1 MDLVDS
7 NLRLEDCAQQLRVEN
22 LSLKN
27 QVDALEKKS
36 QQLGTE
42 LSNLKDRLT
51 LLGSKESRRRISAQ
65 VHSANDSWIPN
76 VVEKNIYDV
85 AVEAISSLI
94 QQIAQPEA

>member
-1 MDLVDS
+1 ML
-7 NLRLEDCAQQLRVEN
+7 VEN
-22 LSLKN
+22 LSSTSQL
-27 QVDALEKKS
+27 DPLEK
-36 QQLGTE
+36 QANNYRIHQT
-42 LSNLKDRLT
+42 NPKDRLT